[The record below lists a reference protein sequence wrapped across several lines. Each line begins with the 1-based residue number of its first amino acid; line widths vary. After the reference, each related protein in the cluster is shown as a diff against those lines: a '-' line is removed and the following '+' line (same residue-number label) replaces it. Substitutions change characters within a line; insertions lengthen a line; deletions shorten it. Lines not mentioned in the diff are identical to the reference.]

1 MNPLLCLREQMYI
14 IIKWL
19 YITGLANLER
29 PTQQVVQ
36 TVIALF
42 QKGKEVAMQMIKS
55 EYSIYCVIK

>member
-1 MNPLLCLREQMYI
+1 MYI

-19 YITGLANLER
+19 YITGLTNLEC

-55 EYSIYCVIK
+55 EYSIYCIIK